1 MFALRSHCRFLLFP
15 LVGLVLLCAISAQA
29 QETIRLPLMVDGE
42 YVGLSTQIYRPAGKG
57 PFPTLIFHHGSTF
70 RGTNP
75 QHFAAA
81 FDPKPMAEWFVAHGW
96 AVVLPS
102 RRGRGGSDGV
112 YDEGFAE
119 DRSDGYSCQPSR
131 SIPGADRALRDV
143 DAATDMILAMTF
155 VDRSQ
160 VVVGGHSRG
169 GVLSVAHAGRNP
181 GLYRGV
187 LNFVGGWVG
196 EDCNRVIYKS
206 APYIDRLLLVR
217 GTTTPLPMLW
227 LYGKNDSYCSE
238 DYYRRNFEVF
248 IKAGGHAEYQQYT
261 LPKQVDGHAL
271 VFYPKIWGADVER
284 YLAAR
289 GLPFKEGEARVA
301 AN

>member
-1 MFALRSHCRFLLFP
+1 MFALRFHGRFL
-15 LVGLVLLCAISAQA
+15 VICCAMLCTVSARASA
-29 QETIRLPLMVDGE
+29 QETIRMPVEIDGE
-42 YVGLSTQIYRPAGKG
+42 HVSLSTQIYRPVGKG
-57 PFPTLIFHHGSTF
+57 PFPTLIFHHGSTY
-70 RGTNP
+70 RGTKP
-75 QHFAAA
+75 QQFAMV

-119 DRSDGYSCQPSR
+119 DRDFGYSCSPAR
-131 SIPGADRALRDV
+131 SIPGADRALRDI
-143 DAATDMILAMTF
+143 DAATDLILKMTF
-155 VDRSQ
+155 VDATQ

-169 GVLSVAHAGRNP
+169 GILSIAHAGRNP
-181 GLYRGV
+181 DMYRGV

-196 EDCNRVIYKS
+196 EDCNHVIYKS
-206 APYIDRLLLVR
+206 APYIDRLLMGR
-217 GTTTPLPMLW
+217 GTTTALPMLW
-227 LYGKNDSYCSE
+227 LYAENDSYCSE

-248 IKAGGHAEYQQYT
+248 INAGGHAEYRQYT
-261 LPKQVDGHAL
+261 LPKRVDGHAL
-271 VFYPKIWGADVER
+271 VFFPKVWGGAVEH

-289 GLPFKEGEARVA
+289 GLPVQAGETRMA